1 MTIETANA
9 IEVPLRVHALV
20 IRAAALFAL
29 YEYSGARDNAL
40 RTQARE
46 SADMGRR
53 LDSSFRPNTAV
64 FSPRFITFFLAPP
77 GSAR

>member
-1 MTIETANA
+1 MRFKCPCESTHLSSGQLHS
-9 IEVPLRVHALV
+9 LRCTNTPELA
-20 IRAAALFAL
+20 
-29 YEYSGARDNAL
+29 DNAL